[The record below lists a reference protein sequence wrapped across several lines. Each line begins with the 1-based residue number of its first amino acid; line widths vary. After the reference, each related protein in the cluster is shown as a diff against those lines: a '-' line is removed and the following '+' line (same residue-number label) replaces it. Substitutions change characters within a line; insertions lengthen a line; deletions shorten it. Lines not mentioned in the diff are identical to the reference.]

1 MSWENWSA
9 CKGKFSLFSSKVVTV
24 VQRMKEIDAVGAC
37 ICLSCKLFS
46 NRNATITYCNIKGS
60 RTHVRSTCQL
70 KTLSHAA
77 ICLFNCKL
85 ITSVSNV

>member
-1 MSWENWSA
+1 
-9 CKGKFSLFSSKVVTV
+9 
-24 VQRMKEIDAVGAC
+24 MKEIDAVGAC

-77 ICLFNCKL
+77 ICLFNCK
-85 ITSVSNV
+85 SVSYFSFECITARLELSIIVYKYRDSYVSVID